1 MIDLILSKETIK
13 VIRMLAEEDELME
26 VESAINLPDVEE
38 CIKILEEALA
48 DSLYEPFIMISKRI
62 LQAITG
68 LIDLSDIHLGTF
80 NESQIEEQQSHH
92 ILPTPSPLN
101 TLLEERKS

>member
-1 MIDLILSKETIK
+1 MFDLILSKETIK
-13 VIRMLAEEDELME
+13 VIRMLAEEDEMME

-68 LIDLSDIHLGTF
+68 LIDLSDIHLGTL
-80 NESQIEEQQSHH
+80 NESQ
-92 ILPTPSPLN
+92 LDD
-101 TLLEERKS
+101 

>member
-1 MIDLILSKETIK
+1 M
-13 VIRMLAEEDELME
+13 RMLAEEDQINE

-68 LIDLSDIHLGTF
+68 LIDISDIHLGSF
-80 NESQIEEQQSHH
+80 EDSQNEEHHARQQLPSPPMQNTIEE
-92 ILPTPSPLN
+92 
-101 TLLEERKS
+101 

>member
-1 MIDLILSKETIK
+1 MFDLILSKETIK
-13 VIRMLAEEDELME
+13 VIRMLAEEDEMME

-80 NESQIEEQQSHH
+80 NES
-92 ILPTPSPLN
+92 PLD
-101 TLLEERKS
+101 E

>member
-1 MIDLILSKETIK
+1 MFDLILSKETIK
-13 VIRMLAEEDELME
+13 VIRMLAEEDEMME

-68 LIDLSDIHLGTF
+68 LIDLSEIHLGTF
-80 NESQIEEQQSHH
+80 NESQLDE
-92 ILPTPSPLN
+92 
-101 TLLEERKS
+101 

>member
-1 MIDLILSKETIK
+1 MFDLILSKETIK
-13 VIRMLAEEDELME
+13 VIRMLAEEDEIME

-68 LIDLSDIHLGTF
+68 LIDLSDIHLGTLH
-80 NESQIEEQQSHH
+80 ESQLDE
-92 ILPTPSPLN
+92 
-101 TLLEERKS
+101 

>member
-1 MIDLILSKETIK
+1 MFDLILSKETIK
-13 VIRMLAEEDELME
+13 VIRMLAEEDEMME

-80 NESQIEEQQSHH
+80 NESQLDE
-92 ILPTPSPLN
+92 
-101 TLLEERKS
+101 

>member
-1 MIDLILSKETIK
+1 MFDLILSKETIK
-13 VIRMLAEEDELME
+13 VIRMLAEEDEMME

-68 LIDLSDIHLGTF
+68 LIDLSDIHLGTL
-80 NESQIEEQQSHH
+80 NESQLDE
-92 ILPTPSPLN
+92 
-101 TLLEERKS
+101 

>member
-1 MIDLILSKETIK
+1 
-13 VIRMLAEEDELME
+13 
-26 VESAINLPDVEE
+26 
-38 CIKILEEALA
+38 LEEALA

-80 NESQIEEQQSHH
+80 NDSQVED
-92 ILPTPSPLN
+92 
-101 TLLEERKS
+101 

>member
-1 MIDLILSKETIK
+1 MFDLILSKETIK

-80 NESQIEEQQSHH
+80 NESQVED
-92 ILPTPSPLN
+92 
-101 TLLEERKS
+101 

>member
-13 VIRMLAEEDELME
+13 TIRKLAEEDQINE

-68 LIDLSDIHLGTF
+68 LIDISDIHLGSF
-80 NESQIEEQQSHH
+80 EESQADEQGSH
-92 ILPTPSPLN
+92 
-101 TLLEERKS
+101 

>member
-1 MIDLILSKETIK
+1 MFDLILSKETIK
-13 VIRMLAEEDELME
+13 VIRMLAEEDEIME

-68 LIDLSDIHLGTF
+68 LIDLSDIHLGTL
-80 NESQIEEQQSHH
+80 NESQLDE
-92 ILPTPSPLN
+92 
-101 TLLEERKS
+101 